1 MVFERTRIFWRERL
15 GNTDESSIYVYIT
28 TERHE
33 DR

>member
-1 MVFERTRIFWRERL
+1 MVIERTGIFWRESV
-15 GNTDESSIYVYIT
+15 GNTDENSIYVCIT